1 MCPKK
6 TLRDHEMVG
15 EVLKVID
22 FYRQLIY
29 YCKVAFIL
37 AIVIVIVYGISTLL
51 KILNYDV
58 KKDKL
63 KFVIP
68 VLDIMTA
75 VSIKSKLVLR

>member
-1 MCPKK
+1 MTWHPNY
-6 TLRDHEMVG
+6 EMVG

-22 FYRQLIY
+22 FYHQLIY

-68 VLDIMTA
+68 VLDIMPA

>member
-1 MCPKK
+1 
-6 TLRDHEMVG
+6 MVG

-22 FYRQLIY
+22 FYHQLIY

-37 AIVIVIVYGISTLL
+37 AIVIVIVYGISTLM

-68 VLDIMTA
+68 VLDIMPA